1 MILKHKT
8 FECTS
13 PLSLSA
19 GSPNPDLIPDRR
31 KRSQTKSL
39 WIIAPVLFQI
49 DGTEVTTDEKETHK
63 SLTYKITFRKK
74 SILDKL
80 SKILNSNLFFF
91 FKNISALENQIPIF
105 YICVHQNL
113 FTGY

>member
-1 MILKHKT
+1 MYLPAFT
-8 FECTS
+8 FCW
-13 PLSLSA
+13 
-19 GSPNPDLIPDRR
+19 IPQPWLDSRPSE
-31 KRSQTKSL
+31 KKSNKFPVDYRSS
-39 WIIAPVLFQI
+39 VLFQI